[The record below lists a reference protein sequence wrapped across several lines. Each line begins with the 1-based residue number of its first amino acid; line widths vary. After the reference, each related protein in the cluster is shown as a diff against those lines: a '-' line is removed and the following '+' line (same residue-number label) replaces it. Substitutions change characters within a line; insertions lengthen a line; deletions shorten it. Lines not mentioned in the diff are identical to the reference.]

1 MGKLRCKPRHIG
13 IAVED
18 HAQTEHSGLMPDKR
32 RKAGERIK
40 GNLNGGFVKIV
51 QHTGGV
57 GAHIILKIK
66 SDGTGDPVHVQI
78 GHGFL

>member
-1 MGKLRCKPRHIG
+1 
-13 IAVED
+13 
-18 HAQTEHSGLMPDKR
+18 MPDKR

-57 GAHIILKIK
+57 GAHIVLKIK
-66 SDGTGDPVHVQI
+66 SDGTGDPVHAQI